1 MELGMI
7 LGEIQRPTL
16 EKLLQAVRGY
26 GFTQI
31 QFGYASVCGTDMPE
45 ALEPEFVQSI
55 RTQAQAS
62 GIEIVAVSG
71 TWNMIH
77 PDTAV
82 REQGL
87 ARLDV
92 IAESCQHLGCD
103 FVTLCTGTR
112 NRESM
117 WRWHADNQT
126 QSAWDDLLVT
136 MQRALEIA
144 ERHDVYLGIECEASN
159 VVNTPERAR
168 QLMDTFGSPRLKIIM
183 DVANLFQRG
192 EAREENVRP
201 IMDNA
206 FALLG
211 NDIQIA
217 HGKDIKAGEELE
229 FTHAGNGI
237 IDFGYYVEKLRACG
251 YTGGM
256 VLHGIKEERYMS
268 EAVAHM
274 REVLAAHESL

>member
-16 EKLLQAVRGY
+16 EELLQAVRGY

-136 MQRALEIA
+136 MQGALEIA
-144 ERHDVYLGIECEASN
+144 ERHGVVLGIECEASN

-183 DVANLFQRG
+183 DVANLFQPG

-211 NDIQIA
+211 DDIRIA
-217 HGKDIKAGEELE
+217 HGKDIQAGEGLT

-237 IDFGYYVEKLRACG
+237 IDFGYYVEKLRTSG

-256 VLHGIKEERYMS
+256 LLHGIKEERYMS
-268 EAVAHM
+268 ESVSFM
-274 REVLAAHESL
+274 RDVLARHAH

>member
-1 MELGMI
+1 MELGML
-7 LGEIQRPTL
+7 LGELQRPTL
-16 EKLLQAVRGY
+16 DELFAAVSGY
-26 GFTQI
+26 GFTQV
-31 QFGYASVCGTDMPE
+31 QFGYASVYGTDLPE
-45 ALEPEFVQSI
+45 SLEPEAVRQI
-55 RTQAQAS
+55 AAQARAH

-77 PDTAV
+77 PDVAE

-87 ARLDV
+87 ARLAV
-92 IAESCQHLGCD
+92 IAASCQHLGCD

-117 WRWHADNQT
+117 WRWHEDNQT
-126 QSAWDDLLVT
+126 QGAWDDLLVT
-136 MQRALEIA
+136 MQGAVELA
-144 ERHDVYLGIECEASN
+144 ERHDLVLGIEVEASN

-168 QLMDTFGSPRLKIIM
+168 TLLDTFGSPRLQIIM
-183 DVANLFQRG
+183 DVANLFQPG

-201 IMDNA
+201 ILDRA
-206 FALLG
+206 FGLLG
-211 NDIQIA
+211 DDIRIA
-217 HGKDIKAGEELE
+217 HGKDIQAGDGLA

-237 IDFGYYVEKLRACG
+237 IDFGYYVAKLRASG

-256 VLHGIKEERYMS
+256 LLHGIKDERYMP

-274 REVLAAHESL
+274 RVVLAAHESQ